1 MAYANVNAEAV
12 GIAKSLRDMCR
23 PDGKPASTGQRTLA
37 FVDRWFA
44 HLGVIVG
51 EAPRGMWRPGQGDAL
66 TGDVAAALGVTPS
79 EVYSAY
85 LLLYRVTKGTV
96 GNEVERAVRNG
107 EDSATNAFACAART
121 TSRNKVKHTRA
132 KKAAV
137 AITNSPGVGGPAVT
151 SEFLQTA
158 PSVRLSMADNLLLDL
173 ATALA
178 KAEAQAV
185 TISSMVGKLDCE
197 PAEGAS
203 LIKLLGEIS
212 VLLNTQ
218 GTRLFHFLNGIE
230 R

>member
-1 MAYANVNAEAV
+1 
-12 GIAKSLRDMCR
+12 
-23 PDGKPASTGQRTLA
+23 
-37 FVDRWFA
+37 
-44 HLGVIVG
+44 
-51 EAPRGMWRPGQGDAL
+51 
-66 TGDVAAALGVTPS
+66 
-79 EVYSAY
+79 
-85 LLLYRVTKGTV
+85 
-96 GNEVERAVRNG
+96 
-107 EDSATNAFACAART
+107 
-121 TSRNKVKHTRA
+121 
-132 KKAAV
+132 
-137 AITNSPGVGGPAVT
+137 
-151 SEFLQTA
+151 
-158 PSVRLSMADNLLLDL
+158 MADNLLLDL